1 MIHIKITKC
10 VKHKFEI
17 VFVKFDFNT
26 FRNCHRKAY
35 VKNGKLSNPI
45 NNPKPKGAGA
55 SDAKNNTPEI
65 RGRIK
70 ATTTE

>member
-1 MIHIKITKC
+1 MTIMVRCHLSIRFQPNQIYRR
-10 VKHKFEI
+10 F
-17 VFVKFDFNT
+17 FY
-26 FRNCHRKAY
+26 HRKAY